1 MMTIRELLKHPITG
15 ASGVFAGIATVFQIG
30 AIDAL
35 AGVVWT
41 QVATLFTVFSIS
53 AFTVLPNVDLGP
65 LSGIGEIAT
74 VLALVFGVLYVAKL
88 VRQVGKS
95 AMEKL

>member
-1 MMTIRELLKHPITG
+1 MMTLRELLKHPVTG
-15 ASGVFAGIATVFQIG
+15 ASGVFAGVATVFKIG

-35 AGVVWT
+35 AGVIWT

-53 AFTVLPNVDLGP
+53 AFTVFPNVDLGP
-65 LSGIGEIAT
+65 LQPVAEVAT
-74 VLALVFGVLYVAKL
+74 VLALVFGALYVAKL